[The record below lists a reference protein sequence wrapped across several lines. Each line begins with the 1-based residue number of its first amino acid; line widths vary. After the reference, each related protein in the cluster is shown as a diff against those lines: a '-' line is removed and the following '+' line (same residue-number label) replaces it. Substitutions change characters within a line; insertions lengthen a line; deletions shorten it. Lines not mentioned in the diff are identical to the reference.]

1 MESLKNASMEKKS
14 FVEFILDFY
23 KYMREYEISLV
34 YEGEITQPIIK
45 AFLSLTETKM
55 MQQEEPGAVQRKVF
69 HVMVECLQNVS
80 KYSESSVEQN
90 YLYAGMGVFIVTR
103 SAKEYCI
110 TTGNAV
116 ETNKINELK
125 NTLDY
130 INSMDKDAL
139 NEMYKKQIKEGQ
151 LHEKGGAG
159 LGFIDIKRKTG
170 NNLSYEFMPIDDDFT
185 FYVLTSSVSRI

>member
-1 MESLKNASMEKKS
+1 MEKKS

-80 KYSESSVEQN
+80 KYSDSSIEQN

-103 SAKEYCI
+103 NAQEYRI
-110 TTGNAV
+110 TTGNPM
-116 ETNKINELK
+116 ETAKIGDLK
-125 NTLDY
+125 KTLEN
-130 INSMDKDAL
+130 INSMDKDML
-139 NEMYKKQIKEGQ
+139 NEMYKKQIREGQ

-170 NNLSYEFMPIDDDFT
+170 NNLTYDFMPLDDEYSF
-185 FYVLTSSVSRI
+185 FILSSSVSRVDH

>member
-1 MESLKNASMEKKS
+1 MEKKS

-80 KYSESSVEQN
+80 KYSDSSIEAN

-103 SAKEYCI
+103 SEKEYCI
-110 TTGNAV
+110 TTGNAM
-116 ETNKINELK
+116 ETGKIGDLK
-125 NTLDY
+125 AILEN
-130 INSMDKDAL
+130 INSLDKESL

-159 LGFIDIKRKTG
+159 LGFIDIRRKTG
-170 NNLSYEFMPIDDDFT
+170 SILRYEFMPIDDEFSF
-185 FYVLTSSVSRI
+185 FYLSTSVSRVDH

>member
-1 MESLKNASMEKKS
+1 MEKKS
-14 FVEFILDFY
+14 FVEFIFDFY

-80 KYSESSVEQN
+80 KYSDSSIENN
-90 YLYAGMGVFIVTR
+90 YLYAGVGVFIVTR
-103 SAKEYCI
+103 NPQEYCI
-110 TTGNAV
+110 TTGNAM
-116 ETNKINELK
+116 ETGKIDELK
-125 NTLDY
+125 NLLEN
-130 INSMDKDAL
+130 INNMDKDAL
-139 NEMYKKQIKEGQ
+139 NELYKKQIKEGQ

-170 NNLSYEFMPIDDDFT
+170 NKFSYEFLPIDDEHSFFILST
-185 FYVLTSSVSRI
+185 SVSRI

>member
-1 MESLKNASMEKKS
+1 MEKKS

-55 MQQEEPGAVQRKVF
+55 MQQEEPGVVQRKVF

-80 KYSESSVEQN
+80 KYSDSSVGHN

-103 SAKEYCI
+103 SEKEYCI
-110 TTGNAV
+110 TTGNAL
-116 ETNKINELK
+116 EKSKIDDLK
-125 NTLDY
+125 GMLEI
-130 INSMDKDAL
+130 INSLDKEAL

-159 LGFIDIKRKTG
+159 LGFIDIRRKTG
-170 NNLSYEFMPIDDDFT
+170 SKLSYDFMPIDDEYSF
-185 FYVLTSSVSRI
+185 FYLSTTVSRIDH

>member
-1 MESLKNASMEKKS
+1 MEKQS

-80 KYSESSVEQN
+80 RYSDSSIEQN

-103 SAKEYCI
+103 NAQEYCI
-110 TTGNAV
+110 TTGNPM
-116 ETNKINELK
+116 ETSKISELK
-125 NTLDY
+125 SMLETINGLD
-130 INSMDKDAL
+130 KEAL
-139 NEMYKKQIKEGQ
+139 NELYKKQIKEGQ
-151 LHEKGGAG
+151 LHDKGGAG
-159 LGFIDIKRKTG
+159 LGFIDIRRKTG
-170 NNLSYEFMPIDDDFT
+170 NNLSYEFMPLDDVYSF
-185 FYVLTSSVSRI
+185 FILSSSVSRKEQ

>member
-1 MESLKNASMEKKS
+1 MEKKS

-23 KYMREYEISLV
+23 KYMREYELSLV

-80 KYSESSVEQN
+80 KYSDSTLEQN

-110 TTGNAV
+110 TTGNAM
-116 ETNKINELK
+116 ETSKIGELK
-125 NTLDY
+125 STLEY
-130 INSMDKDAL
+130 INSLDKDAL
-139 NEMYKKQIKEGQ
+139 NELYKKQIKEGQ
-151 LHEKGGAG
+151 LHDKGGAG

-170 NNLSYEFMPIDDDFT
+170 NKLTYEFLPVDDEFT
-185 FYVLTSSVSRI
+185 FFILSTSVSRIEQ

>member
-1 MESLKNASMEKKS
+1 MKKRS

-55 MQQEEPGAVQRKVF
+55 VQQEEPGNVQRKVF

-110 TTGNAV
+110 TTGNAM
-116 ETNKINELK
+116 ETSKIAELK
-125 NTLDY
+125 KTLEY
-130 INSMDKDAL
+130 INSLDKDAL
-139 NEMYKKQIKEGQ
+139 NELYKKQIKEGQ

-170 NNLSYEFMPIDDDFT
+170 NDLSYEFIPIDDEFT

>member
-1 MESLKNASMEKKS
+1 MEKKS

-80 KYSESSVEQN
+80 RYSDSSIEQN

-103 SAKEYCI
+103 SSKEYSI
-110 TTGNAV
+110 TTGNPM
-116 ETNKINELK
+116 ETSKIGDLK
-125 NTLDY
+125 MMLEN
-130 INSMDKDAL
+130 INNMDKDTL
-139 NEMYKKQIKEGQ
+139 NEMYKKQIKEGS

-159 LGFIDIKRKTG
+159 LGFIDIRRKTG
-170 NNLSYEFMPIDDDFT
+170 NRLTYEFMPLDDEYSF
-185 FYVLTSSVSRI
+185 FILSSSVSRVEQNK

>member
-1 MESLKNASMEKKS
+1 MKKKS

-55 MQQEEPGAVQRKVF
+55 MQQEEPGSVQRKVF

-80 KYSESSVEQN
+80 KYSDSTVEHN
-90 YLYAGMGVFIVTR
+90 YLYAGMGVFVVTR
-103 SAKEYCI
+103 NAEEYRI
-110 TTGNAV
+110 TTGNPM
-116 ETNKINELK
+116 ETSKIEELK
-125 NTLDY
+125 NTLELV
-130 INSMDKDAL
+130 NSMDKEAL
-139 NEMYKKQIKEGQ
+139 TEMYRKQIKEGQ
-151 LHEKGGAG
+151 MHDKGGAG

-170 NNLSYEFMPIDDDFT
+170 NKLTFEFMPLDDDFSFFILST
-185 FYVLTSSVSRI
+185 TVSRLDHQK

>member
-1 MESLKNASMEKKS
+1 
-14 FVEFILDFY
+14 
-23 KYMREYEISLV
+23 MREYEISLV

-80 KYSESSVEQN
+80 KYSDSTVEQN

-103 SAKEYCI
+103 NAQEYRI
-110 TTGNAV
+110 TTGNPMD
-116 ETNKINELK
+116 TNKIGDLK
-125 NTLDY
+125 KTLEN
-130 INSMDKDAL
+130 INSMDKDTL
-139 NEMYKKQIKEGQ
+139 NEMYKKQIRDGQ

-170 NNLSYEFMPIDDDFT
+170 NDLTYEFLPIDDDISF
-185 FYVLTSSVSRI
+185 FILSSSVSRVDH

>member
-1 MESLKNASMEKKS
+1 MEKPKS

-23 KYMREYEISLV
+23 RYMREYEISLV

-80 KYSESSVEQN
+80 KYSDTVIEQN
-90 YLYAGMGVFIVTR
+90 YLYAGMGIFIVTR
-103 SAKEYCI
+103 SPKEYNI
-110 TTGNAV
+110 TTGNAM
-116 ETNKINELK
+116 ENSKIEEMKTMLEQ
-125 NTLDY
+125 
-130 INSMDKDAL
+130 INSLDKDAL
-139 NEMYKKQIKEGQ
+139 NELYKKQIKEGQ
-151 LHEKGGAG
+151 IHDKGGAG

-170 NNLSYEFMPIDDDFT
+170 NNLSYEFMPIDGETSF
-185 FYVLTSSVSRI
+185 FILTSSISRI

>member
-1 MESLKNASMEKKS
+1 MEKKS
-14 FVEFILDFY
+14 FVEFILEFY
-23 KYMREYEISLV
+23 KYMREYELSLV

-80 KYSESSVEQN
+80 RYSDSSVEHN
-90 YLYAGMGVFIVTR
+90 YLYAGMGVFIITR
-103 SAKEYCI
+103 SSSEYRI
-110 TTGNAV
+110 TTGNAM
-116 ETNKINELK
+116 ETKKIGDLK
-125 NTLDY
+125 EILQN
-130 INSMDKDAL
+130 INSMDKEAL
-139 NEMYKKQIKEGQ
+139 NDLYKKQIKEGH

-170 NNLSYEFMPIDDDFT
+170 NNLSYEFMEIDDEYSF
-185 FYVLTSSVSRI
+185 FILSSSVSRIQE

>member
-1 MESLKNASMEKKS
+1 MEKKS

-55 MQQEEPGAVQRKVF
+55 MQHEEPGAVQRKVF

-80 KYSESSVEQN
+80 KYSDSSIEHN

-103 SAKEYCI
+103 SEKEYCI
-110 TTGNAV
+110 TTGNAM
-116 ETNKINELK
+116 ETSKIDDLK
-125 NTLDY
+125 NTLSL
-130 INSMDKDAL
+130 INSLDKEAL

-170 NNLSYEFMPIDDDFT
+170 NNLSYEFMPIDDELSF
-185 FYVLTSSVSRI
+185 FILTTSVSRLEH

>member
-1 MESLKNASMEKKS
+1 MEKKS

-23 KYMREYEISLV
+23 KYMREYELSLV

-80 KYSESSVEQN
+80 RYSDSSIEQN

-103 SAKEYCI
+103 STSEYRI
-110 TTGNAV
+110 TTGNAM
-116 ETNKINELK
+116 ETSKIGDLK
-125 NTLDY
+125 KILES
-130 INSMDKDAL
+130 INSMDKEAL
-139 NEMYKKQIKEGQ
+139 NELYKKQIKEGH

-170 NNLSYEFMPIDDDFT
+170 NKLTYDFMEIDEGYSFFILS
-185 FYVLTSSVSRI
+185 SSVSRIQE

>member
-1 MESLKNASMEKKS
+1 MEKKS

-23 KYMREYEISLV
+23 RYMREYEISLV

-80 KYSESSVEQN
+80 KYSDSSIEQN

-110 TTGNAV
+110 TTGNSM
-116 ETNKINELK
+116 EKGKIDELK
-125 NTLDY
+125 KTLEY
-130 INSMDKDAL
+130 INSLDKEAL
-139 NEMYKKQIKEGQ
+139 NELYKKQIKESQ

-170 NNLSYEFMPIDDDFT
+170 NNLSYEFMAIDDEFT
-185 FYVLTSSVSRI
+185 FFILTSSVSRI

>member
-1 MESLKNASMEKKS
+1 MEKRS

-55 MQQEEPGAVQRKVF
+55 MQQEEPGVVQRKVF

-80 KYSESSVEQN
+80 KYSDSSVDQH

-103 SAKEYCI
+103 SPKEYCI
-110 TTGNAV
+110 TTGNAM
-116 ETNKINELK
+116 EAAKIDDLKKTLENINSLDKDSLNEL
-125 NTLDY
+125 
-130 INSMDKDAL
+130 
-139 NEMYKKQIKEGQ
+139 YKKQIKEGS

-159 LGFIDIKRKTG
+159 LGFIDIRRKTG
-170 NNLSYEFMPIDDDFT
+170 SKLTYEFMPIDDEFAFFILST
-185 FYVLTSSVSRI
+185 SVSRELH

>member
-1 MESLKNASMEKKS
+1 MEKKS

-23 KYMREYEISLV
+23 KYMRDYELSLV

-80 KYSESSVEQN
+80 KYSDSSIEHN

-103 SAKEYCI
+103 SSKEYRI
-110 TTGNAV
+110 TTGNAM
-116 ETNKINELK
+116 ETSKIGDLK
-125 NTLDY
+125 PMLEN
-130 INSMDKDAL
+130 INSMDKETL

-170 NNLSYEFMPIDDDFT
+170 NNLSFDFTPIDEKYSFFILST
-185 FYVLTSSVSRI
+185 SVSRI

>member
-1 MESLKNASMEKKS
+1 
-14 FVEFILDFY
+14 
-23 KYMREYEISLV
+23 MREYELSLV

-80 KYSESSVEQN
+80 RYSDSSIDHN
-90 YLYAGMGVFIVTR
+90 YLYAGMGVFVVTR
-103 SAKEYCI
+103 SSDEYCI
-110 TTGNAV
+110 TTGNAM
-116 ETNKINELK
+116 ETSKITELK
-125 NTLDY
+125 NTLDS
-130 INSMDKDAL
+130 INSMDKDTL

-170 NNLSYEFMPIDDDFT
+170 NTLSYEFMEIDDEYSF
-185 FYVLTSSVSRI
+185 FILSSSISRLEH

>member
-1 MESLKNASMEKKS
+1 MEKKS

-23 KYMREYEISLV
+23 KYMRDYEISLV

-80 KYSESSVEQN
+80 KYSDSTIEQN

-103 SAKEYCI
+103 NSKEYRI
-110 TTGNAV
+110 TTGNP
-116 ETNKINELK
+116 
-125 NTLDY
+125 
-130 INSMDKDAL
+130 MDKGKIDDMKKMLEMINGLDKEAL
-139 NEMYKKQIKEGQ
+139 NEMYKKQIREGQ

-170 NNLSYEFMPIDDDFT
+170 NELSYEFMPLDDNFSFFILST
-185 FYVLTSSVSRI
+185 SVSRLEY

>member
-1 MESLKNASMEKKS
+1 MEKKS

-23 KYMREYEISLV
+23 KYMQKYEISLV
-34 YEGEITQPIIK
+34 YEGEITQQIIK

-55 MQQEEPGAVQRKVF
+55 MQQEEPGSVQRKVF

-116 ETNKINELK
+116 ETSKIAELK
-125 NTLDY
+125 KTLEY
-130 INSMDKDAL
+130 INSLDKDAL
-139 NEMYKKQIKEGQ
+139 NDLYKKQIKEGQ

-170 NNLSYEFMPIDDDFT
+170 NNLTYEFLPVDDDFT

>member
-1 MESLKNASMEKKS
+1 MEKKS
-14 FVEFILDFY
+14 FIEFIFDFY
-23 KYMREYEISLV
+23 KYMREYELSLV

-80 KYSESSVEQN
+80 KYSDSSIEHN
-90 YLYAGMGVFIVTR
+90 YLYAGVGVFIVTR
-103 SAKEYCI
+103 GAKEYCI
-110 TTGNAV
+110 TTGNAM
-116 ETNKINELK
+116 ETSKIADLK
-125 NTLDY
+125 STLEN
-130 INSMDKDAL
+130 INRMDKEAL
-139 NEMYKKQIKEGQ
+139 NELYKRQIKEGH

-170 NNLSYEFMPIDDDFT
+170 NDLSYEFVEIDDEYSFFILST
-185 FYVLTSSVSRI
+185 SVSRIEQ

>member
-1 MESLKNASMEKKS
+1 MEKKS

-23 KYMREYEISLV
+23 KYMRGYEISLV

-80 KYSESSVEQN
+80 KYSDSSIEQN
-90 YLYAGMGVFIVTR
+90 YLYAGIGVFVVTR
-103 SAKEYCI
+103 SEKEYCI
-110 TTGNAV
+110 TTGNAM
-116 ETNKINELK
+116 ETSKIDELK
-125 NTLDY
+125 KTLEY
-130 INSMDKDAL
+130 INSLDKEAL
-139 NEMYKKQIKEGQ
+139 NELYKKQIKEGQ

-170 NNLSYEFMPIDDDFT
+170 NNLSYEFKEIDNELT
-185 FYVLTSSVSRI
+185 FFILTSNVSRIEQQ

>member
-1 MESLKNASMEKKS
+1 MEKKS
-14 FVEFILDFY
+14 YVEFILDFY

-80 KYSESSVEQN
+80 KYSDSTIDHN
-90 YLYAGMGVFIVTR
+90 YLYAGIGVFIVTR
-103 SAKEYCI
+103 SATEYRI
-110 TTGNAV
+110 TTGNAM
-116 ETNKINELK
+116 ETVKITELK
-125 NTLDY
+125 KTLEY
-130 INSMDKDAL
+130 INSLDKDSL
-139 NEMYKKQIKEGQ
+139 NELYKKQIKEGQ

-170 NNLSYEFMPIDDDFT
+170 NSLEYEFLEIDDNLT
-185 FYVLTSSVSRI
+185 FFILTSSVSRI

>member
-1 MESLKNASMEKKS
+1 MEKKP

-23 KYMREYEISLV
+23 KYMRDYELSLV

-80 KYSESSVEQN
+80 KYSDSSIEHN
-90 YLYAGMGVFIVTR
+90 YLYAGVGVFVVTR
-103 SAKEYCI
+103 SATEYRV
-110 TTGNAV
+110 TTGNAM
-116 ETNKINELK
+116 ETCKIDELK
-125 NTLDY
+125 KQLDH
-130 INSMDKDAL
+130 INSMDKDTL

-170 NNLSYEFMPIDDDFT
+170 NELVYEFMKIDDEYT
-185 FYVLTSSVSRI
+185 FFVLSTSVSRV

>member
-1 MESLKNASMEKKS
+1 MEKRS

-80 KYSESSVEQN
+80 KYSDSSIEHN

-103 SAKEYCI
+103 SEKEYCI
-110 TTGNAV
+110 TTGNAM
-116 ETNKINELK
+116 ETGKIEDLK
-125 NTLDY
+125 NTLEL
-130 INSMDKDAL
+130 INSLDKDAL

-170 NNLSYEFMPIDDDFT
+170 NNLSYEFMPIDDGLSF
-185 FYVLTSSVSRI
+185 FILTTSVSRLDH